1 MLEYSTEMIEYSKA
15 ESILIEYYG
24 YSYILNDEV
33 NKIDIFSL
41 YNMLIEKA
49 FVDNDTSVY
58 SSALRKAWLHLK
70 QGGYRG
76 NIEFDNII
84 IHELRR
90 EKIKKLNL

>member
-1 MLEYSTEMIEYSKA
+1 
-15 ESILIEYYG
+15 
-24 YSYILNDEV
+24 
-33 NKIDIFSL
+33 
-41 YNMLIEKA
+41 
-49 FVDNDTSVY
+49 VDNDTSVY